1 MTGHL
6 TAQQV
11 DEVPQTATVS
21 DYDELCEDEQAA
33 VRRLA
38 AGESVEE
45 GPSLDADVVRYVD
58 YYRIDSR
65 GAQAS
70 D

>member
-1 MTGHL
+1 MVRNF

-11 DEVPQTATVS
+11 DEIPRSATVS

-45 GPSLDADVVRYVD
+45 GDSLDGNIVRYVN